1 MKKIVGLFLVAFGLS
16 FLPAVNADERK
27 SIVIIDTAIDT
38 TAKNLSGRIVHEVC
52 IMETQR
58 CPNKTNFME
67 GPGSASLPVNQI
79 YSGGFEHGT
88 IMSSVAAQV
97 NPNLDI
103 VFIRIVP
110 MANSGRT
117 GVYTDRSVTE
127 ALKWVAQNKIKFNIV
142 AVSASFGRHNFKTLT
157 NYCPVAQELQ
167 QTILGLQNLGVASI
181 FSAGNNYDYSR
192 VDFPACITESVAIGS
207 TEKSTRI
214 SLYSNSGAE
223 LDFYAL
229 GDYSTPVKRAVG
241 TSPAAAGFAAYWA
254 KVYQGNYQSTYDYIK
269 SMSKPT
275 MNAKVKTN
283 LFVDILG

>member
-1 MKKIVGLFLVAFGLS
+1 VKKVVGLFLVVCSLA
-16 FLPAVNADERK
+16 FLPAVNANEKK

-38 TAKNLSGRIVHEVC
+38 AAKNLSGRIVHEVC

-67 GPGSASLPVNQI
+67 GPGSASLPVSQI

-97 NPNLDI
+97 NPDLNI

-110 MANSGRT
+110 MANNGRT
-117 GVYTDRSVTE
+117 GVYTDRSVTQ
-127 ALKWVAQNKIKFNIV
+127 ALKWVAQNKTKFNIV

-167 QTILGLQNLGVASI
+167 QTIAGLQGLGVASV
-181 FSAGNNYDYSR
+181 FSAGNDYDYSR
-192 VDFPACITESVAIGS
+192 IDFPACIAESVAIGS

-223 LDFYAL
+223 LDFYSL

-254 KVYQGNYQSTYDYIK
+254 KVYQGNYQLTYDYIK
-269 SMSKPT
+269 SISKPT